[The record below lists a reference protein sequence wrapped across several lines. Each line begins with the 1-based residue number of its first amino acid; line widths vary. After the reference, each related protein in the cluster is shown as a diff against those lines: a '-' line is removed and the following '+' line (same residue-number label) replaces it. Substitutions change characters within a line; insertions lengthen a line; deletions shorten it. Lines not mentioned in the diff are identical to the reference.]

1 MGPHEIYTRARQ
13 EACKRSDVLLHRLGV
28 DPFRGSGSG
37 LDARGRFYCDP
48 QDTPRIA
55 ELLYRRMPEAVEE
68 TVERAR
74 RNAARRFDLLGYQ
87 GLDFGSDIDWSLD
100 PVHGRRAPAIAWP
113 AIPYLDFATV
123 GDHKIVWELNRHQF
137 LVTLARA
144 YRLTGD
150 ERFAAALKELWYD
163 WSRKN
168 PYPVGINWA
177 STLEVAFR
185 AISWIWTGFLLEGSA
200 ADSADFQ
207 RDLARALDRA
217 GWYIHRFLSTYF
229 SPNTHLLG
237 EGVALFLIGVRYPGL
252 RRAAAWKETGWK
264 VILEAARKQV
274 RPDGAYFEQ
283 STYYH
288 VYALDFFLHAR
299 ILAACNGIG
308 IPKELDGTIRG
319 MLTALAQLSQTGAP
333 PRYGD
338 DDGGRVFDG
347 SRNRPEHMR
356 DPLSTGAALYQDAAV
371 KAAAPGLCQETVWLL
386 GSDGAAA
393 YDAVPAVAPAS
404 GSVALPECGIYAM
417 LSPGPPVAQLFVDG
431 GEQGR
436 GGAGHGHA
444 DALSVQL
451 AAGGLLWLTDPGTC
465 GYAGGDSSRERF
477 RGTPA
482 HNTLAIDGLHQADP
496 AGPFRWGP
504 LPRVEVTRWVTGE
517 TFDLF
522 QGLHRGYERLPDPVV
537 HRRWVLR
544 LGAGL
549 WLVRDVVEG
558 RGTHRFDIYWHFP
571 PEVKLTR
578 RGPAVVACPLADARG
593 SVLAPSSPLADARGS
608 VQAPSSPL
616 ADACGSVLAPNRD
629 REGADLAVGGD
640 LLTLVGLGDE
650 SWCLTVEEDDYSPVY
665 GVRVPAPVARW
676 SSSGACPAEFVTAI
690 GFGAEMAEAR
700 LTRLDGASGEA
711 VGYEYATGEERR
723 QFYFAGGARAWSLA
737 GWASD
742 AAALCLRTSPG
753 VRELILVGGS
763 YLEYAGKRAIDAREP
778 QPKVECRA
786 AGTGAWR
793 IAGPAGIMLNPDAL
807 P

>member
-13 EACKRSDVLLHRLGV
+13 EACKRSDVLLDRLGV

-48 QDTPRIA
+48 EDTPRIA
-55 ELLYRRMPEAVEE
+55 ELLGRRMPVAVEE

-74 RNAARRFDLLGYQ
+74 RIVAKRFDLLGYQ

-100 PVHGRRAPAIAWP
+100 PVHGRRAPAAAWP
-113 AIPYLDFATV
+113 AVPYLDFETA
-123 GDHKIVWELNRHQF
+123 GDHKIVWELNRHQI

-144 YRLTGD
+144 YRLTG
-150 ERFAAALKELWYD
+150 EEPFAASLKELWRD

-207 RDLARALDRA
+207 RDLARGLDRA
-217 GWYIHRFLSTYF
+217 GWYIQRFLSTYF

-264 VILEAARKQV
+264 VILEAARQQV
-274 RPDGAYFEQ
+274 RPDGVYFEQ

-299 ILAACNGIG
+299 ILAARNGIA
-308 IPKELDGTIRG
+308 IPQELDGTIRR
-319 MLTALAQLSQTGAP
+319 MLRALAQLSEAGAA

-356 DPLSTGAALYQDAAV
+356 DPLSTGAALFRDAGF
-371 KAAAPGLCQETVWLL
+371 KAAAPGLCEETVWLL
-386 GSDGAAA
+386 GRDGAAA
-393 YDAVPAVAPAS
+393 YDAVPADAPAAGSVVLPAS
-404 GSVALPECGIYAM
+404 GIYSM
-417 LSPGPPVAQLFVDG
+417 VSSAQLFVDG
-431 GEQGR
+431 GEQGC
-436 GGAGHGHA
+436 GGAGHSHA
-444 DALSVQL
+444 DALSIQL
-451 AAGGLLWLTDPGTC
+451 AAGGLFWLTDPGTC
-465 GYAGGDSSRERF
+465 GYAGGDSLRDKF

-482 HNTLAIDGLHQADP
+482 HNTLAVDDLHQADP

-504 LPRVEVTRWVTGE
+504 LPQVEVGRWVTGE

-522 QGLHRGYERLPDPVV
+522 EGLHRGYERLPDPVT

-578 RGPAVVACPLADARG
+578 RGPAVVAGPLADARG
-593 SVLAPSSPLADARGS
+593 SLPRG
-608 VQAPSSPL
+608 
-616 ADACGSVLAPNRD
+616 G
-629 REGADLAVGGD
+629 EM
-640 LLTLVGLGDE
+640 LTLVGLGDE
-650 SWCLTVEEDDYSPVY
+650 SWCLTIGEDDYSPAY

-676 SSSGACPAEFVTAI
+676 SATSGCPAEFVTAI

-700 LTRLDGASGEA
+700 LTRVDG
-711 VGYEYATGEERR
+711 GYEYAAGDDRR
-723 QFYFAGGARAWSLA
+723 QFFFAPGPQAWSLG

-742 AAALCLRTSPG
+742 AAALCLRTAPG
-753 VRELILVGGS
+753 GIRELILVGGS
-763 YLEYAGKRAIDAREP
+763 YLEYAGKRVIEAREP
-778 QPKVECRA
+778 QPKVECLA
-786 AGTGAWR
+786 DGSGGWR
-793 IAGPAGIMLNPDAL
+793 IAGLTGVLLNADAL